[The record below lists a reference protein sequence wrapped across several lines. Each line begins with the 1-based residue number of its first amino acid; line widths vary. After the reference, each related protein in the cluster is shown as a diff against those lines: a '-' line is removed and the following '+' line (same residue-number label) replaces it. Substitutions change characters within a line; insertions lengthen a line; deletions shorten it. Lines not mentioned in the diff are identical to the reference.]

1 MAKGVRVAVTDA
13 TRGARTTFN
22 VDLAAPATVRAA
34 VAAALGRTYGAAAQP
49 PLCALAATVGGRSI
63 EFDEVL
69 KAGDAVEVA
78 PLLAP
83 GGPLI
88 IYLADETGAVFSVS
102 VTEAPKMPEDPRPFF
117 ESVALFAVDAALT
130 KHALAQGWEP
140 APMLRMISRGAY
152 RVELRVAVR
161 DNLPNNCDG
170 GVATLAVEST
180 FTPME
185 YKPVTMEDTL
195 EDIMRT
201 AFRDRQGAACALRCD
216 LRGFRAPEAT
226 EVVVAL
232 TVAGRPEPTITARLL
247 DADLAGIS
255 ARDVLRTILKARFL
269 DKAKPPNYEFDLAPA
284 SGLDLLFTQ
293 KTEVKEGVVDKLLD
307 APDMVLSCRATD
319 AGAPSGAFL
328 SADPNEPL
336 PFDAHVL
343 PPSETLCATSRNG
356 GHVYRRKQRR
366 VDCRVDCAGYKEG
379 TTKAAA
385 ITPITLAP
393 VRPGPDRRPQEVLV
407 LLRDRDG
414 AVAYEAFPLHDKG
427 AVPALLLA
435 EEALAEFRRSG
446 DLAEDPISL
455 RALECRVGPPGED
468 TDAAAIV
475 DAFLAAGASPPHCV
489 AVDATLSV
497 NTMLQTRADLR
508 RDAFDRTGRRYA
520 VLWCR
525 WPGRLVPNLVVQLR
539 VVAREPDR
547 VVFAEKVPW
556 RGVAATR
563 LGTATLLERAVA
575 CFDESAEPF
584 EAWAPRWRPGAGD
597 AARWFEDPATRVD
610 ISLVAA
616 DGALTTRTCRGGAM
630 TVHEVM
636 RLDLNAP
643 EPRCL
648 TLDVY
653 ADVGMPPAPPPSPDD
668 GDAENWRAVA
678 RGVGFFD
685 GARDCGTIDAQIR
698 YVTAANL
705 SGALS
710 AATRSRGFAATLGAP
725 WAGHD
730 RRWRLGVLWLA
741 AGRRSMEFLNTAPP
755 RSLDE
760 RDDLVRRVVEA
771 AARGLRGRQ
780 PALALLHA
788 VLVARFAHAAY
799 LDHGPSCVF
808 GVAVE
813 TAPRG
818 VAAAAASA
826 IKPLAQ
832 PPDFSGYDD
841 RQQASLR
848 TSFVRAAK
856 AFAGVSPA
864 HARALRAELEDEDAA
879 ADGLCRRALDGLDDP
894 AVAPIPHGDDELLA
908 SILAQ
913 VPARLPCF
921 EVVRAPPDAPALAP
935 PGPAKKRKARRK
947 KRRQATPVSEDEAEC
962 VRGDDAAAAN
972 LAQTS
977 LKADELIEAVDAS
990 VARFDGLS
998 ASVRALADREAAK
1011 EAVVAAQEAINDAL
1025 RAAAA
1030 ATAARTSLTA
1040 AAVRAALDAAAA
1052 AARERNAAA
1061 AELEAAGEWTTA
1073 PTKRDRKRA
1082 AAERDRQERTRRLAS
1097 EAAERLTLERAA
1109 AEDAAAA
1116 AAAAPAPPPAPP
1128 APPAPQGPPAA
1139 KLNDPAAFPKIA
1151 GAPAPAPASQR
1162 GTAPLSPPP
1171 PAPQGPSAP
1180 KLDDQTA
1187 FPKIAASPRAKTR
1200 SAAKP
1205 AAPAKAG
1212 PAPAVTP
1219 ATTRAKSTT
1228 TRAKP
1233 ATTRAKPPRPS
1244 SIPAAPA
1251 TAAAPVAAPVAAQ
1264 AAAPT
1269 AAQAAAPTAAPTA
1282 AQAASKLNASAGEW
1296 TPSFEAPAPAQQPEA
1311 AARPPPRTSAYEPR
1325 GPAKAHK
1332 KKRPARKLPPARP
1345 TSEPQH
1351 QSDYEPRP
1359 SETGA
1364 APASNRASRRANRAA
1379 AAANGPA
1386 PAAAPVPS
1394 AIAPTPA
1401 RPASPAAAPARARL
1415 AAPAVPA
1422 RPAAPPMLSPGKA
1435 PAPAAPAKV
1444 SPALA
1449 PTAPAPAKTPA
1460 AAAPSKVAAPPA
1472 RPAALGTSPVD
1483 AKLGGRGTSDEA
1495 AAPRE
1500 PREPAHRAAKP
1511 AAKPSAAKT
1520 AAPAGGAPARWP
1532 RAASAAA
1539 PRKPARSS
1547 AKPTPAA
1554 AASPVPT
1561 TAVPVFKGSGGK
1573 KKKPEKD
1580 PAFDRA
1586 GFEKRGFGIFEG

>member
-49 PLCALAATVGGRSI
+49 PLCALTATVGGRSI
-63 EFDEVL
+63 ASDEVL

-83 GGPLI
+83 GGPLV

-102 VTEAPKMPEDPRPFF
+102 VTEAPTEDAGPFF
-117 ESVALFAVDAALT
+117 ESVALFAVDTALT
-130 KHALAQGWEP
+130 KHALAQGWAP

-161 DNLPNNCDG
+161 DNLPDNCDG

-195 EDIMRT
+195 ETIMRT
-201 AFRDRQGAACALRCD
+201 AFRDRRGAACALRCD

-255 ARDVLRTILKARFL
+255 ARDVLRTILKARFIET
-269 DKAKPPNYEFDLAPA
+269 DKPANYEFDLSPA
-284 SGLDLLFTQ
+284 SGLDLMFSQ
-293 KTEVKEGVVDKLLD
+293 RTEVKEGVVDKLLD
-307 APDMVLSCRATD
+307 APDMVLRCRATD

-366 VDCRVDCAGYKEG
+366 VDYRVDCAGYKEG

-427 AVPALLLA
+427 AVSALLLA

-475 DAFLAAGASPPHCV
+475 DAFLAAGASPPDCV
-489 AVDATLSV
+489 EVDATLSV

-525 WPGRLVPNLVVQLR
+525 WPGRLVPNVVVQLR
-539 VVAREPDR
+539 VVARGPDR

-563 LGTATLLERAVA
+563 LETATLLERAVA

-630 TVHEVM
+630 TVREVM

-643 EPRCL
+643 EPRHL

-653 ADVGMPPAPPPSPDD
+653 ADVGMPPAPPLSPDD

-685 GARDCGTIDAQIR
+685 GARDWGTIDAQIR
-698 YVTAANL
+698 YVTASTL
-705 SGALS
+705 SGAL
-710 AATRSRGFAATLGAP
+710 AAAARSRGFAATLGAP

-921 EVVRAPPDAPALAP
+921 EVVRAPPDAPAPAP

-962 VRGDDAAAAN
+962 VRGDAAAAD
-972 LAQTS
+972 LARTS

-998 ASVRALADREAAK
+998 ASVRALADREAA
-1011 EAVVAAQEAINDAL
+1011 EAAVAAAQEAINDAL

-1040 AAVRAALDAAAA
+1040 AAARAALDAAAA
-1052 AARERNAAA
+1052 AVRERNAAA

-1082 AAERDRQERTRRLAS
+1082 AAERDRQEQTRRLAS
-1097 EAAERLTLERAA
+1097 EAAEHFALERAA
-1109 AEDAAAA
+1109 AEAAAA

-1128 APPAPQGPPAA
+1128 APQGPPAP
-1139 KLNDPAAFPKIA
+1139 KLDDAAAFPKIA
-1151 GAPAPAPASQR
+1151 VAPAPAPAPAPASQR
-1162 GTAPLSPPP
+1162 AAPPP

-1180 KLDDQTA
+1180 KLDDQAA
-1187 FPKIAASPRAKTR
+1187 FPKMAASPRAKTR
-1200 SAAKP
+1200 SAANL
-1205 AAPAKAG
+1205 AAPAKAR
-1212 PAPAVTP
+1212 PAPTATP
-1219 ATTRAKSTT
+1219 AKTRAKSTT

-1233 ATTRAKPPRPS
+1233 SRPS
-1244 SIPAAPA
+1244 SITAAPAKAAAQPAAP
-1251 TAAAPVAAPVAAQ
+1251 TAAPTAATAAQ

-1269 AAQAAAPTAAPTA
+1269 AAQAAAPTA

-1296 TPSFEAPAPAQQPEA
+1296 TPSFEAAAPARQPEA
-1311 AARPPPRTSAYEPR
+1311 TARPPPRTSAYEPR

-1332 KKRPARKLPPARP
+1332 KKRPARKSPPARP

-1359 SETGA
+1359 SETGT

-1379 AAANGPA
+1379 VAANGPA
-1386 PAAAPVPS
+1386 PAAAPAPS
-1394 AIAPTPA
+1394 AIAPTPT
-1401 RPASPAAAPARARL
+1401 RPASPAAAPVRARP

-1435 PAPAAPAKV
+1435 PAPAAPAK
-1444 SPALA
+1444 
-1449 PTAPAPAKTPA
+1449 TPA
-1460 AAAPSKVAAPPA
+1460 AAAPSKVAAPSA
-1472 RPAALGTSPVD
+1472 RPAALAATSGMSPVD
-1483 AKLGGRGTSDEA
+1483 AKEGGRSKSDED

-1500 PREPAHRAAKP
+1500 SREPAHRAAKP
-1511 AAKPSAAKT
+1511 AARPAAAKP
-1520 AAPAGGAPARWP
+1520 AAAKPAASIGGAPARWP

-1539 PRKPARSS
+1539 PRKPTRSS

-1561 TAVPVFKGSGGK
+1561 TAVPVFKSMSRSKEQK
-1573 KKKPEKD
+1573 KEKD